1 MPKGLQSK
9 GIARRNRMLHAA
21 IRLFLQN
28 GYEKTTTSS
37 IAKEA
42 GMAPSSFFAAFASKE
57 ALLLILVKLMFAG
70 QFESAEQIQGQS
82 DDDPVMLYVVETSLQ
97 MYITE
102 LSEPLRDLY
111 VTGYSLPS
119 TSEYIYSSTAKRLP
133 QIFGKYMPD
142 AQEKDFYEMDIGSS
156 GMMRAYMARPC
167 DFYFTIEDKISRFL
181 ENSLTLY
188 GVPLEKQRQVIRKV
202 LEMNLGPAAEK
213 IITGMAQKAE
223 EGIDLIG
230 DE

>member
-37 IAKEA
+37 IAKGA
-42 GMAPSSFFAAFASKE
+42 GMAPASFFAAFASKE
-57 ALLLILVKLMFAG
+57 ELLLVLVKIMFAG
-70 QFESAEQIQGQS
+70 QFESAEQMKGATE
-82 DDDPVMLYVVETSLQ
+82 DDPVLLYAVETALQ

-133 QIFGKYMPD
+133 HIFGQYMPD
-142 AQEKDFYEMDIGSS
+142 AQEKDFYEMDIASA

-167 DFYFTIEDKISRFL
+167 DFYFTVESKISRFL
-181 ENSLTLY
+181 ESSLTLY
-188 GVPLEKQRQVIRKV
+188 AVPKEKQHRLIERV
-202 LEMNLGPAAEK
+202 LEMNLKTAAEK

-223 EGIDLIG
+223 DGIDLI
-230 DE
+230 EE